1 MWKSGG
7 MDLHLVNH
15 PLAADRLRSLRDH
28 TTDTAR
34 FRDAMDSLGAMLCYE
49 AFSGIEVTDVEVQ
62 TPLSVTTGKQ
72 VTDAPLFVP
81 VLRAGLGLLEPAIRL
96 VPSAQVGFFG
106 LARDE
111 QTHQPVTYL
120 ASLPEDLSDRQVVVL
135 DPMLATAGSMVA
147 TVKALVERGA
157 RDIVCVC
164 VLCAPEG
171 VRVLEGVEHV
181 ASLYTA
187 AIDDHLDENAFIVP
201 GLGDAGDRLYG
212 PR

>member
-1 MWKSGG
+1 
-7 MDLHLVNH
+7 MDLHLVEH
-15 PLAADRLRSLRDH
+15 PLVADRLRTLRDH
-28 TTDTAR
+28 TTDTAG
-34 FRDAMDSLGAMLCYE
+34 FRAAMDSLGTMLCYE
-49 AFSGIEVTDVEVQ
+49 AFRDIDVDEVRVR
-62 TPLSVTTGKQ
+62 TPLATTTGKQ

-111 QTHQPVTYL
+111 VTHEPVTYL
-120 ASLPEDLSDRQVVVL
+120 ESLPDDLTDRQVVVL
-135 DPMLATAGSMVA
+135 DPMLATGGSMVA
-147 TVKALVERGA
+147 TVDALAERGA
-157 RDIVCVC
+157 RGIISVC

-171 VRVLEGVEHV
+171 VRVLEGSSHV
-181 ASLYTA
+181 ARLYTA
-187 AIDDHLDENAFIVP
+187 TVDGHLDENAFIVP